1 MKKIFTLFC
10 TLALLAGLS
19 GPLFAGGG
27 SQRGTAGTGSG
38 APVQGGTL
46 IIGDRVL
53 DTQLAAKNPFLPQNT
68 DETIIQF
75 MYEPLFYFNPVKGE
89 LEPQLAT
96 EYEWSDDYQTLTF
109 TIRSGVLWHD
119 GRSLSAEDVA
129 FTYNALKKESVL
141 DRYSL
146 WQKVSS
152 VTAQGDKAVF
162 SLSQPF
168 PSLPFYTTNI
178 YIVPKHIWE
187 PLPSVADA
195 LNQVPVGTGPFK
207 WESYK
212 TGTDVQL
219 VANKSY
225 WYAAPKL
232 DRILI
237 QMYTSS
243 ANSALAFLRGDL
255 DTIIGGLSSQ
265 YIPQILQRPNAK
277 IQMYSSLFNFVV
289 SINLENE
296 ILSDINV
303 RKAMRLAMNLEEI
316 NTRGEYGTAVS
327 LGPGWLPNIFGD
339 LVSDSSKKP
348 AVYDPAAAQKIL
360 TDAGY
365 TKGQDGIF
373 QKNGKR
379 LSFTYHNAS
388 GSPSQQM
395 QAGMIQQYL
404 LGIGI
409 EIIPRQATNPEL
421 VQLLRTGR
429 YNLLQN
435 GTMFPPDPYAAL
447 NTSFHSSLTAPVG
460 QASVGANYF
469 RFRNSEVDRLLDQA
483 SSEMDSAKQRQIY
496 HRIQDII
503 EAEVPFL
510 PMYTTTGKGPYYE
523 NVRLS
528 GWIADAPILSYRGLT
543 QIYQIK

>member
-1 MKKIFTLFC
+1 MKKSLFLFC
-10 TLALLAGLS
+10 AVLLLAGFS
-19 GPLFAGGG
+19 GPLSAKGNSQGAAAG
-27 SQRGTAGTGSG
+27 QGT
-38 APVQGGTL
+38 PVSGGTL

-75 MYEPLFYFNPVKGE
+75 MYEPLFYFNYVQGT
-89 LEPQLAT
+89 LEPELASG
-96 EYEWSDDYQTLTF
+96 YEWSSDYKTLTI
-109 TIRSGVLWHD
+109 TVRSGVQWHD
-119 GRSLSAEDVA
+119 GRPFTAEDVA
-129 FTYNALKKESVL
+129 FTYNTLKKEPVL

-146 WQKVSS
+146 WNKLSS
-152 VTAQGDKAVF
+152 VTAQGDQVVF

-168 PSLPFYTTNI
+168 PSLPYYTNSI

-187 PLPSVADA
+187 AWPSAAEA

-207 WESYK
+207 WESYR

-219 VANKSY
+219 SANKSY
-225 WYAAPKL
+225 WYGAPKL

-243 ANSALAFLRGDL
+243 ANSALAFLRGDV

-296 ILSDINV
+296 LLSDINV
-303 RKAMRLAMNLEEI
+303 RKAMRLAMNVEEI
-316 NTRGEYGTAVS
+316 NTRGEYGTAVA
-327 LGPGWLPNIFGD
+327 LGPGWLPFIFGD
-339 LVSDSSKKP
+339 LVSESSKKP
-348 AVYDPAAAQKIL
+348 LVFDPAAAQKIL

-409 EIIPRQATNPEL
+409 EIIPRQATAPEL
-421 VQLLRTGR
+421 VQLHRTGR
-429 YNLLQN
+429 FNLLQT
-435 GTMFPPDPYAAL
+435 GTVFPPDPFASL
-447 NTSFHSSLTAPVG
+447 NTSFHSSMTAPTG
-460 QASVGANYF
+460 QAAVGNNFF
-469 RFRNSEVDRLLDQA
+469 RFRNREVDSLLDQA
-483 SSEMDSAKQRQIY
+483 ASETDQAKQQQIY
-496 HRIQDII
+496 HRIQDILV
-503 EAEVPFL
+503 EEVPFL
-510 PMYTTTGKGPYYE
+510 PMYTTTGKSPYYE
-523 NVRLS
+523 NVRLGGFIS
-528 GWIADAPILSYRGLT
+528 DAPVFCYRGLT
-543 QIYQIK
+543 QLYQIK

>member
-1 MKKIFTLFC
+1 MKKSFVLLC
-10 TLALLAGLS
+10 ALVLLS
-19 GPLFAGGG
+19 GFSGSLSAGGN
-27 SQRGTAGTGSG
+27 SQRAAGTGSAG
-38 APVQGGTL
+38 AAQGGVL

-75 MYEPLFYFNPVKGE
+75 MYEPLLYFNPVSGE
-89 LEPQLAT
+89 LEPELAAG
-96 EYEWSDDYQTLTF
+96 YEWSNNYQTLTF

-119 GRSLSAEDVA
+119 GRPFSADDVA
-129 FTYNALKKESVL
+129 FTYNVLKNEPVL

-146 WQKVSS
+146 WGKLSS
-152 VTAQGDKAVF
+152 VTAQGDRVIF
-162 SLSQPF
+162 SLSTPF
-168 PSLPFYTTNI
+168 PSLPYYTNSI

-187 PLPSVADA
+187 SLPSAAEA

-207 WESYK
+207 WESYR

-219 VANKSY
+219 SANKSY
-225 WYAAPKL
+225 WYGAPKL

-277 IQMYSSLFNFVV
+277 IQMYSSLFNFGV

-296 ILSDINV
+296 VLSDVNV

-316 NTRGEYGTAVS
+316 NARGEYDTAVP
-327 LGPGWLPNIFGD
+327 LGPGWLPGIFGD
-339 LVSDSSKKP
+339 LVSESSRKP

-360 TDAGY
+360 QDAGY

-421 VQLLRTGR
+421 IQLLRTGR
-429 YNLLQN
+429 FNLLQN
-435 GTMFPPDPYAAL
+435 GTQFPPDPYASL
-447 NTSFHSSLTAPVG
+447 NTSFHSSMTAPVG
-460 QASVGANYF
+460 QAAVGANYF
-469 RFRNSEVDRLLDQA
+469 RFRNSEVDSLLDRA
-483 SSEMDSAKQRQIY
+483 SSETDRAGQREIY

-503 EAEVPFL
+503 EAEAPFL

-523 NVRLS
+523 NVRLG
-528 GWIADAPILSYRGLT
+528 GWISDAPILSYRGLT

>member
-1 MKKIFTLFC
+1 MKKSFVLCC
-10 TLALLAGLS
+10 TLALLAGFS
-19 GPLFAGGG
+19 GSLFAGGN
-27 SQRGTAGTGSG
+27 SQKAAAGTGSG
-38 APVQGGTL
+38 VPAQGGTL

-89 LEPQLAT
+89 LEPQLAAG
-96 EYEWSDDYQTLTF
+96 YEWSNNYQTLTF
-109 TIRSGVLWHD
+109 TVRPGVLWHD
-119 GRSLSAEDVA
+119 GTAFSAEDVA
-129 FTYNALKKESVL
+129 FTYNALKKEPML
-141 DRYSL
+141 DKYSL
-146 WQKVSS
+146 WGKLNS
-152 VTAQGDKAVF
+152 VTAQGDKVIF

-168 PSLPFYTTNI
+168 PSLPYYTNSI
-178 YIVPKHIWE
+178 YIVPKHLWE
-187 PLPSVADA
+187 SLPSAAEA

-207 WESYK
+207 WESYR

-219 VANKSY
+219 SANKSY
-225 WYAAPKL
+225 WYGAPKL

-277 IQMYSSLFNFVV
+277 IQMYSSLFNFGV

-296 ILSDINV
+296 LLSDVNV
-303 RKAMRLAMNLEEI
+303 RRAMRLAMNLPEI
-316 NTRGEYGTAVS
+316 NARGEYDTAVS

-339 LVSDSSKKP
+339 LVSESSKKP
-348 AVYDPAAAQKIL
+348 AVYDPAAAQKVL
-360 TDAGY
+360 QDAGY

-421 VQLLRTGR
+421 VQLLQTGR

-435 GTMFPPDPYAAL
+435 GTQFPPDPYAVL
-447 NTSFHSSLTAPVG
+447 NTSFHSSMTAPAG
-460 QASVGANYF
+460 QAVSGANYF
-469 RFRNSEVDRLLDQA
+469 RFRNSEVDGLLDRA
-483 SSEMDSAKQRQIY
+483 SSETDPARQKEIY
-496 HRIQDII
+496 YRIQDII
-503 EAEVPFL
+503 EEAVPFL

-523 NVRLS
+523 NVRLG
-528 GWIADAPILSYRGLT
+528 GWISDAPILSSRGLT